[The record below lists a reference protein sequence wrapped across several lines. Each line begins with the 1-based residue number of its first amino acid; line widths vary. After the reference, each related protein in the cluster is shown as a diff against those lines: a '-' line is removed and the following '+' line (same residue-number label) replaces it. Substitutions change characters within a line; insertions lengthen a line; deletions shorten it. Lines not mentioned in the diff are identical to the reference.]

1 MLAIRELPPTRFR
14 RTLSQ
19 FFPAARIP
27 AKRVPACRARRALS
41 SGMQFVEF
49 KLCSEDLHRCS
60 VFSSVPFRS
69 VK

>member
-1 MLAIRELPPTRFR
+1 MLAIRELPPTRFL

-27 AKRVPACRARRALS
+27 AKRVPACRARRVLS

-49 KLCSEDLHRCS
+49 KLCSEDLPSCS